1 MNNFTKACCMLNEE
15 WVNSFPDEIE
25 QFRHSRAYTK
35 SINRL
40 FNKMRNDKYH
50 PLTKGTLRA
59 LIIAAIIISL
69 AATAMALPQSRKY
82 IIEKFTDH
90 STYTITDYRKA
101 MPVTDLTVG
110 YLPEGYE
117 LVDEFESSYN
127 YRRTYAHNNI
137 ELSINKYNSDR
148 NLNFNT
154 ESNDSHIVTYNNVDY
169 TVCKSAQ
176 DNTVIVWCNNEYIYY
191 LDGNISEDEA
201 LKIALSV
208 K

>member
-35 SINRL
+35 NINRL
-40 FNKMRNDKYH
+40 FSKMRNDKYH

-90 STYTITDYRKA
+90 STYTVADDAKSNI
-101 MPVTDLTVG
+101 VTDLTVG

-117 LVDEFESSYN
+117 LVDEFESVDYYTVIYSNEYSDI
-127 YRRTYAHNNI
+127 NI
-137 ELSINKYNSDR
+137 GKYNIDYI
-148 NLNFNT
+148 LNFNT

-169 TVCKSAQ
+169 TVCKSAKG
-176 DNTVIVWCNNEYIYY
+176 NTLVVWSNDKYVYNI
-191 LDGNISEDEA
+191 DGSITEDEA

>member
-35 SINRL
+35 NINRL
-40 FNKMRNDKYH
+40 FSKMRNDKYH

-90 STYTITDYRKA
+90 STYTVADDAKSNI
-101 MPVTDLTVG
+101 VTDLTVG

-117 LVDEFESSYN
+117 LVDEFESVDYYTVIYSNEYN
-127 YRRTYAHNNI
+127 
-137 ELSINKYNSDR
+137 SINIIKYNIDR
-148 NLNFNT
+148 DLNFNT
-154 ESNDSHIVTYNNVDY
+154 ERNNSHIVTYNNVDY

-191 LDGNISEDEA
+191 LDGNIPEEEA

>member
-35 SINRL
+35 NINRL
-40 FNKMRNDKYH
+40 FSKMRNDKYH

-90 STYTITDYRKA
+90 STYTVADDAKSNI
-101 MPVTDLTVG
+101 VTDLTVG

-117 LVDEFESSYN
+117 LVDNFEDSGAFTLIYSN
-127 YRRTYAHNNI
+127 TYDHINI
-137 ELSINKYNSDR
+137 SKYNIDR
-148 NLNFNT
+148 DLNFNT
-154 ESNDSHIVTYNNVDY
+154 ERNNSHIVTYNGIEY
-169 TVCKSAQ
+169 TVSKSAQ
-176 DNTVIVWCNNEYIYY
+176 GDTIIVWSKNEYIYHI
-191 LDGNISEDEA
+191 DGELTEEEA